1 MATSSRKSL
10 LEESPMKTIA
20 SILLLLTIS
29 PQLNAKTETL
39 PVYAF
44 QNGVHFKSAEER
56 VKVLK
61 ELGYDGIGSARVKD
75 AVPLPQRLKL
85 YDDSGLK
92 LFSFYVGGKLGSKGH
107 SYDKEI
113 VQAIKELKGRD
124 TILELYVQGN
134 KKTNTDEQAVAFV
147 REIADQAKESGLRIV
162 LYPHAG
168 FYVDTLGDAVRVARK
183 CQRENVGVM
192 FNLCHYLKV
201 EPKTDLKTALTE
213 AKPLLWQVSTCGA
226 EKGGS
231 SWGQLIQTLDR
242 GSYDQAALFQM
253 LHELGFKGN
262 VGFQCYAIRGD
273 SRDNLKRSIGAWN
286 KLHSK

>member
-1 MATSSRKSL
+1 
-10 LEESPMKTIA
+10 MKTIT
-20 SILLLLTIS
+20 SLFLLLASLTHLS
-29 PQLNAKTETL
+29 AKSETW

-44 QNGVHFKSAEER
+44 QNGVHFKSAQER

-61 ELGYDGIGSARVKD
+61 ELGYDGIGSAKLSQN
-75 AVPLPQRLKL
+75 ALPLPQRLKL
-85 YDDSGLK
+85 YDEAGLK
-92 LFSFYVGGKLGSKGH
+92 LFSFYVGGKLGTKGH
-107 SYDKEI
+107 SYGKEI
-113 VQAIKELKGRD
+113 SQAIKDLKGRD

-147 REIADQAKESGLRIV
+147 REIADQAKESGLLIV

-168 FYVDTLGDAVRVARK
+168 FYVDTLGSAVRVARK
-183 CQRENVGVM
+183 CERENVGVM

-201 EPKTDLKTALTE
+201 EPKTDLKAALTE

-226 EKGGS
+226 EKGGT

-253 LHELGFKGN
+253 LRKIGFKGN

-273 SRDNLKRSIGAWN
+273 SRDNLKRSIRVWN